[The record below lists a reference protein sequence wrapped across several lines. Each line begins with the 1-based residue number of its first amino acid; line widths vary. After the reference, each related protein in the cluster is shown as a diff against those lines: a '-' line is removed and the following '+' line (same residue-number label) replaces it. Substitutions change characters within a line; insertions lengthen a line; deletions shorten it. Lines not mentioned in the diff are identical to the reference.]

1 MLRRIA
7 VGQPSGEVLPC
18 ANPAS
23 VVAVPAARRSWEA
36 VVDDSPVDAEAES
49 VPSANHHR
57 VVRAVA
63 LAVVAVG
70 ALAFAVEQRS
80 LVGAGREVRAA
91 DREWLGVAVLAMI
104 ALLANQAMFHA
115 AAQRAT
121 RLPTGPFGA
130 VRPALAAT
138 FMNQVTK
145 SGGMAGLTMLVADG
159 DRRRLGRGPVVAAYA
174 LVAVLTELAFAGAL
188 AAALRRW
195 PGSTV
200 TSPGPRSLRA
210 SCSPCTWRR
219 ACPSSVSRQ
228 PHARGCSAST
238 PCPAAWWRRSD
249 GRESPSPIPVRPTSS
264 TTRLP

>member
-1 MLRRIA
+1 M
-7 VGQPSGEVLPC
+7 
-18 ANPAS
+18 
-23 VVAVPAARRSWEA
+23 
-36 VVDDSPVDAEAES
+36 VDNSPVDAEAES
-49 VPSANHHR
+49 VRSANHHR

-70 ALAFAVEQRS
+70 GLAFVVEQRS
-80 LVGAGREVRAA
+80 LVGASQEVRTAN
-91 DREWLGVAVLAMI
+91 REWLGVAVLAMV

-115 AAQRAT
+115 AAQRAA

-188 AAALRRW
+188 AAALLMAWLDGHLTGPELAASVAFTLYLAARVSLIGVAATSRAAAGRLRPPRPLDGVDQTDGSARARHPFRR
-195 PGSTV
+195 
-200 TSPGPRSLRA
+200 
-210 SCSPCTWRR
+210 
-219 ACPSSVSRQ
+219 
-228 PHARGCSAST
+228 
-238 PCPAAWWRRSD
+238 
-249 GRESPSPIPVRPTSS
+249 
-264 TTRLP
+264 